1 MVYCWILLSLGG
13 KTSLANLLLCTRQ
26 HWLLHEG
33 GFTIAKDYL
42 DRWYFRRPD
51 GRAVADCGY
60 RPEDMLDDDVDGI
73 LCILVNNPSAEGLLT
88 GLDKTTNAERLQTL
102 PLIVPERSPPVY

>member
-1 MVYCWILLSLGG
+1 M
-13 KTSLANLLLCTRQ
+13 LLCTRH

-51 GRAVADCGY
+51 GIAVPDCGY
-60 RPEDMLDDDVDGI
+60 RPEDMLNDDIDVI
-73 LCILVNNPSAEGLLT
+73 VSTSVNNPSAEAYLT
-88 GLDKTTNAERLQTL
+88 RLDKTTSADGMPALPLTVAERD
-102 PLIVPERSPPVY
+102 PPAYLM